1 MVSLLFP
8 FGTRTDGRRFKDTQV
23 VPDFSDFTGRGY
35 DFTLLTYKDYVKIS
49 IKKGWVYKL
58 HQRKPVFPEK
68 TVFLS
73 IYKTTFILKPDSL
86 LRVASLSQKQATK
99 GVRMKHFSLINK

>member
-1 MVSLLFP
+1 MEPLFSISILPLTMRLTMVSQLLP

-35 DFTLLTYKDYVKIS
+35 DFSLLTYKDYVKIS

-68 TVFLS
+68 TVFL
-73 IYKTTFILKPDSL
+73 F
-86 LRVASLSQKQATK
+86 
-99 GVRMKHFSLINK
+99 